1 VNANALL
8 TQVAAAGVAPQAAEK
23 QLLDVDGTLF
33 VMLGIFLVLLLVLW
47 QLLWKPYLRTRDERV
62 ARTEGAR
69 ERASQLDAQ
78 TASRLQRIEDGL
90 AEARRA
96 GEAESA
102 KLRQEAQ
109 VKEQQITTEA
119 HEAARKLM
127 ADARVALDA
136 TVATEKVALQEQ
148 ASQLARDI
156 AEKALGRSLAS

>member
-102 KLRQEAQ
+102 KLRQDAQ